1 MVTCGLYKTE
11 VPFSLKGV
19 YFTVAATKKSINR
32 FISANRTFYEILVLP
47 VTGSDR
53 GLFNWHIT
61 SLSSQSCAV
70 LCP

>member
-32 FISANRTFYEILVLP
+32 FISANRTFYEI
-47 VTGSDR
+47 
-53 GLFNWHIT
+53 
-61 SLSSQSCAV
+61 
-70 LCP
+70 